1 MTIPAAAPAAAPVVP
16 DASAAAVVPA
26 VPAAPAAPAAPVAI
40 GAAPVEPVVPAA
52 AAPVAAEAV
61 VFQPSGDAGLD
72 LAANWIAGLGIP
84 KDDPS
89 IVAALEEG
97 NFDFLKAKLAT
108 LGDKARGWEQY
119 IALAEKGMTS
129 LRTAADAQ
137 VAATNTLVYEAV
149 GGEEAWGQIAEW
161 ATANAEPAEK
171 EGINAML
178 SAGGI
183 QARAAA
189 SYLQGLYNGANGTV
203 VEPST
208 ATTPTAKAQPVT
220 NSALSAREY
229 SDEVRKLAN
238 KIGGG
243 NLNGSPEYA
252 ALQQRRLAYRG

>member
-16 DASAAAVVPA
+16 DAAAAAVVPA
-26 VPAAPAAPAAPVAI
+26 VPAAPAAAVAIGDAPAPVAP
-40 GAAPVEPVVPAA
+40 AVADTPAPAA
-52 AAPVAAEAV
+52 SEA

-84 KDDPS
+84 KDDPA
-89 IVAALEEG
+89 ILAALGEG
-97 NFDFLKAKLAT
+97 NFDFIKAKLAT
-108 LGDKARGWEQY
+108 MGDKSRGWEQY
-119 IALAEKGMTS
+119 IALAEKGVTN

-137 VAATNTLVYEAV
+137 VAATNALVYEAV
-149 GGEEAWGQIAEW
+149 GGEDTWGQIAEW
-161 ATANAEPAEK
+161 ASANAEPAEK

-189 SYLQGLYNGANGTV
+189 SYLQNLYNGANGTV
-203 VEPST
+203 VEP
-208 ATTPTAKAQPVT
+208 AAAVAPTAKAQPVT
-220 NSALSAREY
+220 NAALSPREY
-229 SDEVRKLAN
+229 SDAVRQLAN
-238 KIGGG
+238 KIGSG